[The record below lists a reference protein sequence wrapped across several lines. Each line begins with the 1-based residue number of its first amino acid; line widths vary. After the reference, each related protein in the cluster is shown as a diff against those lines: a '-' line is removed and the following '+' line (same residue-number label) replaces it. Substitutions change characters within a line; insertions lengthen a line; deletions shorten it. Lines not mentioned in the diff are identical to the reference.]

1 MIIGIDGNEANI
13 GKRVGVGRYAYE
25 VLWHL
30 YKIQNPK
37 SKVQNKSQIPNPKF
51 QIYLKDYPLPDL
63 PRERDWW
70 KYKIVGPRKLWTQLG
85 LPLNLWRERIT
96 GKAPDVF
103 FTPSHYA
110 PRFCPCP
117 RVISLMDLAYLH
129 FPEMFRKQDLY
140 QLKNW
145 TAYSVKKAA
154 KILTISKASKDDI
167 IKYYKIP
174 GEKIVVT
181 YPGYDKS
188 KIQNPKSKMTIKNL
202 KKRYGIGGSY
212 ILSVGTIQPRK
223 NYPRLIEAFS
233 RLILD
238 SQYKD
243 LALVIVGKRGW
254 MWEETVGAPKKFGVE
269 DKVKF
274 LDYVPDEDLPALY
287 KGAKCFV
294 LVSLYE
300 GFGIPALEAM
310 SFGCPVVVSNIS
322 SLPEVVGEAG
332 ILVDPYSVGDIAQ
345 GIKKAI
351 KSGDRL
357 IERGYKQASK
367 FSWEKTARKT
377 LEVLEE
383 VGRQNAQR

>member
-13 GKRVGVGRYAYE
+13 KKRVGVGRYAYE
-25 VLWHL
+25 LLRHI

-37 SKVQNKSQIPNPKF
+37 SKIQNNNVKLK
-51 QIYLKDYPLPDL
+51 IYLKDKPLADL
-63 PRERDWW
+63 PKEIDNW
-70 KYKIVGPRKLWTQLG
+70 KYKVIGPRKLWTHFG
-85 LPLNLWRERIT
+85 LPLNLWWEKIT
-96 GKAPDVF
+96 GKAPNVF
-103 FTPSHYA
+103 FTPSHYT

-117 RVISLMDLAYLH
+117 RVISIMDLSYLH

-145 TAYSVKKAA
+145 TAYSVRKAA
-154 KILTISKASKDDI
+154 KIITISKASMDDI
-167 IKYYKIP
+167 IRYYKVLP
-174 GEKIVVT
+174 EKIVVA
-181 YPGYDKS
+181 YPALMTNIKY
-188 KIQNPKSKMTIKNL
+188 KINIK
-202 KKRYGIGGSY
+202 KIKEKYKIGGDY
-212 ILSVGTIQPRK
+212 ILSVGTLQPRK

-233 RLILD
+233 KLILD

-243 LALVIVGKRGW
+243 LILVIVGKKGW
-254 MWEETVGAPKKFGVE
+254 MWEETVEAPKKFGVE

-274 LDYVPDEDLPALY
+274 LDYVPDEDLPSLY

-332 ILVDPYSVGDIAQ
+332 ILVDPYNIGDITE

-351 KSGDRL
+351 KNKDKL
-357 IERGYKQASK
+357 IEKGYKQASK
-367 FSWEKTARKT
+367 FSWEKTARKV
-377 LEVLEE
+377 LAVLEE
-383 VGRQNAQR
+383 VGGKNV